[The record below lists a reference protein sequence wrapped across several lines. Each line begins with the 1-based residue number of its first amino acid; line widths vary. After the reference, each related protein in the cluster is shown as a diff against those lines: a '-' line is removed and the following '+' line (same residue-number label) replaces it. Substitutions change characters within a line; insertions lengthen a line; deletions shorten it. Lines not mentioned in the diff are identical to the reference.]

1 MNKVVNI
8 NLGGVQ
14 FTMDD
19 IAYDRLSQYLLTLK
33 KHFSASEGCDEIM
46 ADIEARLA
54 ELFQEHL
61 SGRTIVTVKDVEA
74 SINIMGKPE
83 DFGAETID
91 DNATKQK
98 SGTSGTTFKTGK
110 KLYRD
115 DSNKVIGGVCYGIAA
130 YFGIEDPLWVRLAFL
145 AFSFTGFAIPLYI
158 ILMIILPKAETSA
171 DYLAMKGEPINVSN
185 IAKTIETEIE
195 RLSNKISG
203 FDKSPEDKKKAFSG
217 NQTRQAIENGMSAVG
232 EAIQY
237 AIHFFGKLFK
247 PFVFLIGILLTIV
260 LCSIWFALF
269 YGFWYYSSIFN
280 TIFESRG
287 YSILGL
293 FNGFVLVGIPLIS
306 IILVVFKS
314 VRKYKIKPYVWAS
327 MWSFWSIN
335 LISGLFLGAS
345 AENSFSTFYDTRQTA
360 NFTSSDTMYINTED
374 LSFGMDTDMFGM
386 KLNKNTGTL
395 SSDNVM
401 LNIEKSDGNSFEL
414 IQEKRAYG
422 SSEEEANTASKAI
435 QWNYKLSN
443 NKLTIP
449 KNFILPK
456 GQKFRSQ
463 KVQLT
468 LKVPVGKYV
477 NLGNTY
483 GVLRDFELD
492 EDKDYPSTYEDNL
505 WQMTN
510 SGFICQNYINE
521 WSYNTDYKVDA
532 FSKVQVEGPVTVI
545 FTQGKTY
552 SVKAI
557 GFKESLEKD
566 IKVVNINNLLMIK
579 YDNDFKYKVKF
590 EITLPSLEK
599 VDFDHIRSA
608 EIKGFTQ
615 KDMKIVASN
624 GDFDIDANIEVEN
637 LILDIEEANF
647 KLKGSGNNLEILI
660 DNNGSIDAKNYSVK
674 SAVIDNK
681 DDSEVNVNV
690 SDNLEIKGNDDQIN
704 VKGSPNIKKKKQEE

>member
-83 DFGAETID
+83 DFGAETIE

-98 SGTSGTTFKTGK
+98 SGTSGATFKTGK

-237 AIHFFGKLFK
+237 AIHFFGKIFR

-260 LCSIWFALF
+260 LCLIWFALF
-269 YGFWYYSSIFN
+269 YGFWNSGPIFNSIFD
-280 TIFESRG
+280 SRG

-293 FNGFVLVGIPLIS
+293 FNGFVLVGVPLIS
-306 IILVVFKS
+306 LILVVFQS

-335 LISGLFLGAS
+335 LISGIFLGTS
-345 AENSFSTFYDTRQTA
+345 VGNSFSTFYDTRQTSS
-360 NFTSSDTMYINTED
+360 FTSSDTMYINTED

-386 KLNKNTGTL
+386 KLNNNSGTL
-395 SSDNVM
+395 SSENVM

-414 IQEKRAYG
+414 IQAKGANG
-422 SSEEEANTASKAI
+422 SSEEEANTASKTI

-443 NKLTIP
+443 NKLTLP
-449 KNFILPK
+449 SSFILPK

-660 DNNGSIDAKNYSVK
+660 DNHGSIDAKNYSVK